1 MTYGLHNIDVLKM
14 YGIYKRIGY
23 DQLGNSWDIT
33 HYATSRKNP
42 KRWRAIR
49 RVDQAMIYGRTL
61 AEISDKLEVADGLQL
76 SQHREDCTDRR

>member
-1 MTYGLHNIDVLKM
+1 MTYGLHNIDVLKR

-23 DQLGNSWDIT
+23 DQHGNSWDIS

-49 RVDQAMIYGRTL
+49 RVDQAMSYGRTL
-61 AEISDKLEVADGLQL
+61 VEISEKLEVADGVQL
-76 SQHREDCTDRR
+76 LQHREDVTEGK